1 MKFLI
6 VDAHNILHKTF
17 YVHQTEDLDMLV
29 KLAFHATFTTLNKYY
44 KLHKPDRL
52 ICVFDR
58 ANWRVDYTKSPE
70 CYSGRLYKGT
80 RRLVMT
86 QKQTKMYELFKQ
98 FIMDFEDLI
107 RTHTAIVCLAKD
119 KLEADDLIA
128 GLCYIYGGDD
138 AGTNNKTTYNIDDFN
153 DTSHNV
159 VVVSADK
166 DLLQLLRYKNVRL
179 IDPATGK
186 DRTLEKWNYDVD
198 YFLYEKSLTGD
209 TGDNIQ
215 SALPRFRKKKIFEA
229 YSDDYAHTN
238 LMQRTWVNE
247 DEKVMSVGTLVKE
260 NILLT
265 NLTHQPDHIQD
276 LIWES
281 INHEMNN
288 RGKYSHFHFLKFLG
302 KYELKNVSKSL
313 DQFIPMLSR

>member
-1 MKFLI
+1 MKLLCC
-6 VDAHNILHKTF
+6 DMHNLLHKTF
-17 YVHQTEDLDMLV
+17 YVHQTEDFDILV

-58 ANWRVDYTKSPE
+58 ANWRLEYTQSDE
-70 CYSGRLYKGT
+70 CYSGRIYKGT
-80 RRLVMT
+80 RRKVMT
-86 QKQTKMYELFKQ
+86 QKQLKMYELFKQ
-98 FIMDFEDLI
+98 FIIDFENLI

-128 GLCYIYGGDD
+128 GLCYMYGGVDK
-138 AGTNNKTTYNIDDFN
+138 GTNNKSTYEKNINHISDN
-153 DTSHNV
+153 I

-166 DLLQLLRYKNVRL
+166 DLLQLLRYENVKL
-179 IDPATGK
+179 IDPATGR
-186 DRTLEKWNYDVD
+186 DRTLEKWNNNVD
-198 YFLYEKSLTGD
+198 YFLYEKSLIGD

-215 SALPRFRKKKIFEA
+215 SALPRLRKKKILEA
-229 YSDDYAHTN
+229 FNDEYEHTN

-247 DEKVMSVGTLVKE
+247 DEKTMEVGKLVKE

-265 NLTHQPDHIQD
+265 NLTHQPDHIQE

-281 INHEMNN
+281 INYEMNN

-302 KYELKNVSKSL
+302 KYNLKNVSNSL
-313 DQFIPMLSR
+313 DQFIPMLSK